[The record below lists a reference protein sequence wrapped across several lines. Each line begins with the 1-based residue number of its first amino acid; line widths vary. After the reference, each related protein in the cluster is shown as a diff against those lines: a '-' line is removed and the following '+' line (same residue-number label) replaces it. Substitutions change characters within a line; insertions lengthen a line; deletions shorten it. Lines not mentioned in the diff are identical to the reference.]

1 MKINRNIFIY
11 YMPASITSLSYYFYQ
26 MINLTSKEE
35 INWFKSI
42 VSLLDKKESMI
53 AYLVNLQT
61 KYVS

>member
-35 INWFKSI
+35 IN
-42 VSLLDKKESMI
+42 
-53 AYLVNLQT
+53 
-61 KYVS
+61 